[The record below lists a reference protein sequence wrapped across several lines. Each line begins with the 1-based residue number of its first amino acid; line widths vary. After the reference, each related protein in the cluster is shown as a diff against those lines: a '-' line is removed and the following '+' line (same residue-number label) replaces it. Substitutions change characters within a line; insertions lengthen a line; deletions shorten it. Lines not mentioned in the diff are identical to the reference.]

1 MHARQS
7 IGPSR
12 AALALVAI
20 VVALTVPWPSS
31 AQTPLTPLAI
41 GAIPTDAGSVVYYAA
56 DMGFFARNGIEAKVT
71 DMPNGAL
78 FAAALAGGSL
88 DIGLTNAGTLAQA
101 REHGIAERFIAPS
114 SLAIQPPAYTD
125 VIAVGAK
132 STIRT
137 GADLNG
143 KTIACT
149 ALHNLTEISVEA
161 WVDAHG
167 GDSKMLHFI
176 EIPPSQTAAA
186 IETGRVAAGNLT
198 EPYASAA
205 IGAGQVRVIA
215 DSFESMAPRLMITGW
230 FATDAWINSHIDL
243 ATRFATAIRQAAD
256 WANTHPHES
265 AVVLARHTS
274 VPPEVAQT
282 MKRARFGSVLDP
294 ALIRPVIDL
303 AVKYG
308 ALAAP
313 IDANELIWLAPTK

>member
-1 MHARQS
+1 VKT
-7 IGPSR
+7 IL
-12 AALALVAI
+12 ALA
-20 VVALTVPWPSS
+20 ALTVAIALPRPSF

-41 GAIPTDAGSVVYYAA
+41 GAIPTDAGSVVYYAE

-71 DMPNGAL
+71 NMPNGAL
-78 FAAALAGGSL
+78 FAAALASGSL
-88 DIGLTNAGTLAQA
+88 DIGLTNAGTLAVA

-125 VIAVGAK
+125 VIVVGSK

-167 GDSKMLHFI
+167 GDSKTLHFI

-186 IETGRVAAGNLT
+186 IEAGRVAAGSIT

-205 IGAGQVRVIA
+205 IRAGQGRVIA

-230 FATDAWINSHIDL
+230 FANDAWINGHLDV
-243 ATRFATAIRQAAD
+243 AARFATSIRQAAE
-256 WANTHPHES
+256 WANSHPRES
-265 AVVLARHTS
+265 AVILARHTS
-274 VPPEVAQT
+274 VPPEIAQT
-282 MKRARFGSVLDP
+282 MKRARFGLVLDP

-308 ALAAP
+308 ALGAP